1 MTWYLLQVKTLHS
14 YHNSA
19 DTQLIL
25 SRGNGIMIL
34 SHEYLIQGYN
44 MVKLIPFN
52 FSLELVVPTLVS
64 VPVVET

>member
-1 MTWYLLQVKTLHS
+1 
-14 YHNSA
+14 
-19 DTQLIL
+19 
-25 SRGNGIMIL
+25 MIL